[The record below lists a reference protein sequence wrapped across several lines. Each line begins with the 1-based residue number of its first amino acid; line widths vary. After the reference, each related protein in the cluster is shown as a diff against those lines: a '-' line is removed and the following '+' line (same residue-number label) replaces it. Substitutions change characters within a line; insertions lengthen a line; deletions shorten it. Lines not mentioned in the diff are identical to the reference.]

1 MKRLLVVFFLLVPIA
16 YADVDFAGPLNEHYN
31 LGDKIQVEALLQ
43 NPEPGLLK
51 ASIDCS
57 SRSVLYFVTPID
69 ENSPSQISIPEYT
82 ASQPLIGDC
91 HLALAIDSLDGNGK
105 SERSSSEF
113 KITNEI
119 IVDAV
124 SDKLEYKPSETIKI
138 SGTARKKSGLDLRNA
153 TIYISLD
160 DETKSLEGEGSF
172 EYNLPIKST
181 SKSGKKELSIT
192 ARDSDANEGSII
204 IPINL
209 LPKASSMEII
219 LNGKEFMPKNQVEFR
234 IAVYD
239 QAREV
244 MEIPVKT
251 EIRDSSG
258 STVQSL
264 EIMSGIISAFT
275 LDSFAMP
282 GTYTIKASVGGLSGE
297 GRFYVKRVE
306 MLESK
311 YEGQIVTITN
321 IGNVLYENE
330 TTIILEGDGKKIILS
345 RELSLEPGASET
357 IDLSREVPG
366 GVYTITMPE
375 NTAGNEEVIRDVA
388 VEDNRPITRKVS
400 QALIGVTGHS
410 TAFKS
415 SGLKIAPYILIA
427 VLIGLI
433 AYFSPKNMIK
443 MPKMPKLNF
452 TDRQKYINR
461 ILKVRK

>member
-172 EYNLPIKST
+172 EYTLPIKSRPRADPSFCHLHKT
-181 SKSGKKELSIT
+181 KGI
-192 ARDSDANEGSII
+192 
-204 IPINL
+204 
-209 LPKASSMEII
+209 
-219 LNGKEFMPKNQVEFR
+219 
-234 IAVYD
+234 
-239 QAREV
+239 EV
-244 MEIPVKT
+244 
-251 EIRDSSG
+251 
-258 STVQSL
+258 
-264 EIMSGIISAFT
+264 
-275 LDSFAMP
+275 
-282 GTYTIKASVGGLSGE
+282 
-297 GRFYVKRVE
+297 
-306 MLESK
+306 
-311 YEGQIVTITN
+311 
-321 IGNVLYENE
+321 VL
-330 TTIILEGDGKKIILS
+330 
-345 RELSLEPGASET
+345 
-357 IDLSREVPG
+357 
-366 GVYTITMPE
+366 
-375 NTAGNEEVIRDVA
+375 
-388 VEDNRPITRKVS
+388 
-400 QALIGVTGHS
+400 
-410 TAFKS
+410 
-415 SGLKIAPYILIA
+415 
-427 VLIGLI
+427 
-433 AYFSPKNMIK
+433 
-443 MPKMPKLNF
+443 
-452 TDRQKYINR
+452 
-461 ILKVRK
+461 